1 MNQEPRLQRMRVYH
15 LEGKMIVLGDIA
27 YRRELEKLEKTVSG
41 FDMDSITDDEVLR
54 RL

>member
-15 LEGKMIVLGDIA
+15 LEGKMVVLGDIA
-27 YRRELEKLEKTVSG
+27 YRRELQKLERTVSG
-41 FDMDSITDDEVLR
+41 FDTGSITDDEVLR